1 MTFSFVHTSYIHT
14 SMFSFSKPRMHGH
27 CNDLFFLFQSSKA
40 TATQAFFFSIP
51 PDPAEQHV
59 PPAFVFKL
67 LPNPCN
73 PLFAHEN
80 VPRMGVSPHAGFSTE
95 QNPLRRSFVQPATL
109 TLNPK
114 TPKGSWSSRRGLAA
128 FGRGFCQSSRRTR
141 GLGGFL

>member
-14 SMFSFSKPRMHGH
+14 SMFSFSKPRTHGH

-59 PPAFVFKL
+59 LPAFVFKL

-95 QNPLRRSFVQPATL
+95 QNPLRRSFVQPATWKQQL
-109 TLNPK
+109 YNFAWQFLWWRSLDIATSELIV
-114 TPKGSWSSRRGLAA
+114 TPLSGSFRLE
-128 FGRGFCQSSRRTR
+128 
-141 GLGGFL
+141 L